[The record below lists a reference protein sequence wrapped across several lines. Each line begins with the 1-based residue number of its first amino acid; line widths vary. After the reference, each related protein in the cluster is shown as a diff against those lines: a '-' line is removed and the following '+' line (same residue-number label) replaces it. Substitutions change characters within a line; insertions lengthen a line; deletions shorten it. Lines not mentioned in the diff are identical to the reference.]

1 MKKIIR
7 RLLCVVLVSATLLSC
22 QNKDID
28 FPDFE
33 YTTTYFPYQFPVR
46 TLVLGDYYFDNEND
60 KKLKFAISATMG
72 GVYENKEDRLVDFV
86 VDESLVENMYIGDK
100 KILPLPSQYYQ
111 LSNSSRIVI
120 PKGQLSGSVF
130 VQLTEE
136 FLNDPQALG
145 PEGTVYVVPL
155 RITGSTT
162 DSVLWGKS
170 SVPDPDYRVAEDWE
184 TAPKN
189 YTLFGIN
196 YVNEYHG
203 NYLVRGKSV
212 QVGLPGVSA
221 DTTIVYRSA
230 DVETDRV
237 IGVNIDSRNAVTYTR
252 EVARNKVQSPG
263 NFTMRITFDASGNGQ
278 ITTGAGSAFAVTGTA
293 KFVKDADSWGG
304 KPRHAIY
311 LDYTVNDGVFQNQAK
326 DTLVYRDKGVYF
338 QEYAP
343 VYNP

>member
-1 MKKIIR
+1 
-7 RLLCVVLVSATLLSC
+7 
-22 QNKDID
+22 
-28 FPDFE
+28 
-33 YTTTYFPYQFPVR
+33 
-46 TLVLGDYYFDNEND
+46 
-60 KKLKFAISATMG
+60 MG
-72 GVYENKEDRLVDFV
+72 GVYENKEDRQVDFV
-86 VDESLVENMYIGDK
+86 VDESLVENMYIGDNR
-100 KILPLPSQYYQ
+100 ILPLPSRYYQ

-136 FLNDPQALG
+136 FLNDPNALG
-145 PEGTVYVVPL
+145 PAGTVYVVPL

-170 SVPDPDYRVAEDWE
+170 SVANPDYKQSSDWDVL
-184 TAPKN
+184 PKN

-212 QVGLPGVSA
+212 QLGLPGVSV
-221 DTTIVYRSA
+221 DTTIVYRSV
-230 DVETDRV
+230 DVESDRV
-237 IGVNIDSRNAVTYTR
+237 MAVNIESRNSVTYTR
-252 EVARNKVQSPG
+252 EVARNNVQSPG

-278 ITTGAGSAFAVTGTA
+278 ITTGAGSAFTVTGTA
-293 KFVKDADSWGG
+293 KFAKDAESWGG

-311 LDYTVNDGVFQNQAK
+311 LDYTVNDGVFQNRAN

-338 QEYAP
+338 QEFAP
-343 VYNP
+343 TYKP